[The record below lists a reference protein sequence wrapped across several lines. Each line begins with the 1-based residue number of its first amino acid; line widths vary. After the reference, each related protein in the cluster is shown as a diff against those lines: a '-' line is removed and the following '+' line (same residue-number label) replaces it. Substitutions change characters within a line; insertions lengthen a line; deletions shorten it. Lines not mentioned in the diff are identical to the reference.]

1 MGAIDGNEGYEV
13 DFIARGVIRGLGRP
27 VILAAWNL
35 NAFRFTR
42 GRGGGSRVSLSLRR
56 RVVKRN

>member
-42 GRGGGSRVSLSLRR
+42 GRGGGVPCLPLFEATCRET
-56 RVVKRN
+56 